1 MFYQSKVAIHPLLCL
16 SHTGTYDRLSN
27 MTCVKY
33 FYRITFV
40 IDNRNYIL
48 TYTNMYEINVYAIK
62 KKWIKLYVARLIILN
77 EPLSYKIFNLQLYV
91 FSK

>member
-1 MFYQSKVAIHPLLCL
+1 
-16 SHTGTYDRLSN
+16 

-62 KKWIKLYVARLIILN
+62 KKKKKMDQTLRRPSNYPQRAVILQN
-77 EPLSYKIFNLQLYV
+77 I
-91 FSK
+91 